1 MFYCSKARK
10 ADASREGGSGT
21 QKRDRPR
28 RKGPGEE
35 RRGGATAD
43 VEESALPRT
52 RATFSHE
59 KEGEG

>member
-1 MFYCSKARK
+1 MFYCSEARK
-10 ADASREGGSGT
+10 AEASREGESGT
-21 QKRDRPR
+21 PKRDRPR

-35 RRGGATAD
+35 RRAGTTAG
-43 VEESALPRT
+43 VEESASPRT